1 VALAERCDEILRGLP
16 RGWSLAHFE
25 LTLERG
31 ADANRAALILAPAT
45 PGRQGRTFQL
55 HVHNGTAGLAPT
67 PELVRRVLRRL
78 DEEGITG
85 WLKLV
90 HEEAAP
96 VPVSTAPA
104 MATRERAAPEALATQ
119 WDELMHRLPPDW
131 SDLYAQIDF
140 DSSDFLDRGALLLA
154 PVNPAH
160 YGGPLSLRF
169 RCARVRGYGVSSEMA
184 RRCLE
189 RLDREQ
195 ITGTVRALRVLSD
208 THHVATQGPVWY
220 VEGKSV

>member
-1 VALAERCDEILRGLP
+1 MALAERCDEILRGLP

-31 ADANRAALILAPAT
+31 ADADRAALMLAPAA

-55 HVHNGTAGLAPT
+55 HVHNGRAGVAAT
-67 PELVRRVLRRL
+67 PELVHRVLDRL
-78 DEEGITG
+78 DDEGITG

-90 HEEAAP
+90 HEEQAPAAAAAP
-96 VPVSTAPA
+96 SSSREP
-104 MATRERAAPEALATQ
+104 ERAPRPLAAQ
-119 WDELMHRLPPDW
+119 WDERIEQLPSDW
-131 SDLYAQIDF
+131 SDLYAQIDL

-160 YGGPLSLRF
+160 YGGPHSLRF
-169 RCARVRGYGVSSEMA
+169 RCARVRGYGVSPEMA
-184 RRCLE
+184 RRCFE
-189 RLDREQ
+189 RLDREH
-195 ITGTVRALRVLSD
+195 ITGTVRVLRVLSD
-208 THHVATQGPVWY
+208 THHASTQGPVWY

>member
-1 VALAERCDEILRGLP
+1 MALAERCDEILRGLP
-16 RGWSLAHFE
+16 RGWSLAHVE

-31 ADANRAALILAPAT
+31 ADADRAALILAPAT

-55 HVHNGTAGLAPT
+55 HVHNGTGLAPT
-67 PELVRRVLRRL
+67 PELVRRVVRRL

-90 HEEAAP
+90 HEEQ
-96 VPVSTAPA
+96 APA
-104 MATRERAAPEALATQ
+104 PPYTSTREPERAPQPLASQ
-119 WDELMHRLPPDW
+119 WDELLERLPPDW
-131 SDLYAQIDF
+131 SDLYAEIDL

-169 RCARVRGYGVSSEMA
+169 RCARVRGYGVSAEMA

-189 RLDREQ
+189 RLDREH
-195 ITGTVRALRVLSD
+195 ITGIVRVLRVLSD